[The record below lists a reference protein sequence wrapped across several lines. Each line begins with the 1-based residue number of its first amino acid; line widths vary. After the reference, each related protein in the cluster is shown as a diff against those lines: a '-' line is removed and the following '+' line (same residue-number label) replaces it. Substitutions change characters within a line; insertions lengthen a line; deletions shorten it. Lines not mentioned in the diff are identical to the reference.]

1 MSKRSS
7 STTSTKTIN
16 PSGFSFTIKHKAPS
30 FGNSMSMPN
39 IDLSKPIIKFKANSA
54 VSSKNS
60 SSKKG
65 GRKTRKRTMRK
76 KTHRK
81 THVRKTHHKK
91 RSSKTH
97 RKK

>member
-7 STTSTKTIN
+7 TSTKTIN

-30 FGNSMSMPN
+30 SGNSMSIPK
-39 IDLSKPIIKFKANSA
+39 IDLSKPVIKFKAKSA
-54 VSSKNS
+54 YSGNS

-65 GRKTRKRTMRK
+65 GRKTRKHTMRK

-81 THVRKTHHKK
+81 KHAR
-91 RSSKTH
+91 KTH
-97 RKK
+97 RKKNSSKTRRKK